1 MGGDLVFRRAP
12 RKCQGPSPHDNAQR
26 RKRLACQIEAESHGR
41 DHGVENPRSLDVRFH
56 RHRPAAM
63 VPSYGLSRWSPSSR
77 AFGATDRGAGRNIR
91 AAPSNTSSSRHAAGR
106 MPPVFGT
113 ETVPKR
119 LQCDEIWSFCYAK
132 QKNVADA
139 KSAPEGAGDLW
150 TWTALDAETKMMVSW
165 QVGDR
170 DAVSA

>member
-1 MGGDLVFRRAP
+1 
-12 RKCQGPSPHDNAQR
+12 
-26 RKRLACQIEAESHGR
+26 
-41 DHGVENPRSLDVRFH
+41 
-56 RHRPAAM
+56 M
-63 VPSYGLSRWSPSSR
+63 V
-77 AFGATDRGAGRNIR
+77 
-91 AAPSNTSSSRHAAGR
+91 GR
-106 MPPVFGT
+106 MPPGFGT
-113 ETVPKR
+113 ETLPKR